1 MKKQI
6 LYMLCATALLSS
18 CHIYKSYD
26 RPEDITTS
34 GLYRDPVADNDTLVS
49 DTANFGNLPWREVFT
64 DPQLQSLIET
74 GLKQNTD
81 LLSAAQNVKAAE
93 ASLMSAR
100 LAYAPSL
107 GLSPQGTIS
116 SFDKNAATKTY
127 SLPVTAS
134 WQVDLFGQLLNSKR
148 NAQVT
153 LKQMKA
159 YRQAVQTQVVSNIA
173 NMYYTL
179 MMLDRQLE
187 ITKLNSKRNA
197 QVTLKQMK
205 AYRQAVQTQVVSNIA
220 NMYYTLMMLDRQ
232 LEITKATAEILKKNA
247 ETMEAMKNSAMYNIN
262 SAGVE
267 QSKAAYAQVLATIP
281 DIEQSIRET
290 ENALSTF
297 LGEAPHAIKRGVLE
311 AQVLPTE
318 LSAGIPIQL
327 LSNRPDVKA
336 AEMSLASCYY
346 NTNSARASFYPQITL
361 SGSAGWTNS
370 AGSAIINPGKLL
382 ASAIGSLT
390 QPLFYRGQNIA
401 RLKAAKAQEE
411 QAKLSFQQTL
421 LNAGSEV
428 SNALS
433 LYQKTSEKVESRQ
446 MQVESA
452 KKASEDTKELFN
464 LGTST
469 YLEVLSAQQAYLSAQ
484 ISQVSDCFDR
494 MQAVVSLYQALG
506 GGREE

>member
-1 MKKQI
+1 MKKQLI
-6 LYMLCATALLSS
+6 YMVCATALLSS

-26 RPEDITTS
+26 RPEDITTE
-34 GLYRDPVADNDTLVS
+34 GLYRDPVAENDTLAS

-64 DPQLQSLIET
+64 DPQLQALIDK
-74 GLKQNTD
+74 GLKQNTN
-81 LLSAAQNVKAAE
+81 LLSAIESVKAAK
-93 ASLMSAR
+93 ASLMAAR
-100 LAYAPSL
+100 LAYAPML
-107 GLSPQGTIS
+107 ALSPQGTIS
-116 SFDKNAATKTY
+116 SFDKNAATKAY

-134 WQVDLFGQLLNSKR
+134 WQVDLFGQILNSKR

-153 LKQMKA
+153 LKQTQA
-159 YRQAVQTQVVSNIA
+159 YQQAVQTQVISNIA

-179 MMLDRQLE
+179 LMLDRQLAV
-187 ITKLNSKRNA
+187 TK
-197 QVTLKQMK
+197 
-205 AYRQAVQTQVVSNIA
+205 
-220 NMYYTLMMLDRQ
+220 
-232 LEITKATAEILKKNA
+232 ETAEVLKKNA
-247 ETMEAMKNSAMYNIN
+247 ETMEAMKEAAMYGIN
-262 SAGVE
+262 STGVE
-267 QSKAAYAQVLATIP
+267 QSKAAYAQVKASLS

-297 LGEAPHAIKRGVLE
+297 LGEVPHTIQRSTLD
-311 AQVLPTE
+311 AQVLPTD
-318 LSAGIPIQL
+318 LSAGIPLQL

-336 AEMSLASCYY
+336 AEMALASCYY
-346 NTNSARASFYPQITL
+346 NTNSARAAFYPQIPL

-370 AGSAIINPGKLL
+370 AGGMIFNPAKLL
-382 ASAIGSLT
+382 ASAVGSLT

-401 RLKAAKAQEE
+401 RLKAAKAQEQ

-433 LYQKTSEKVESRQ
+433 LYQKTCEKVDLRR

-452 KKASEDTKELFN
+452 QKASEDTKDLFK

-469 YLEVLSAQQAYLSAQ
+469 YLEVLSAYQAYLSAQ
-484 ISQVSDCFDR
+484 LSQVADRFDQ
-494 MQAVVSLYQALG
+494 MQAVISLYQALG

>member
-6 LYMLCATALLSS
+6 LYMVCATALLSS

-34 GLYRDPVADNDTLVS
+34 GLYRDPIAENDTLVS
-49 DTANFGNLPWREVFT
+49 DTTNFGNLPWREVFT
-64 DPQLQSLIET
+64 DPQLQSLIEA

-81 LLSAAQNVKAAE
+81 LLTAAQNVKAAE
-93 ASLMSAR
+93 ASLLSAR

-153 LKQMKA
+153 LKQTKA
-159 YRQAVQTQVVSNIA
+159 YRQAVQTQVISNIA

-187 ITKLNSKRNA
+187 ITKS
-197 QVTLKQMK
+197 
-205 AYRQAVQTQVVSNIA
+205 
-220 NMYYTLMMLDRQ
+220 
-232 LEITKATAEILKKNA
+232 TAEILKKNA
-247 ETMEAMKNSAMYNIN
+247 ETMEAMKDAAMYNIN
-262 SAGVE
+262 STGVE
-267 QSKAAYAQVLATIP
+267 QSKAAYAQVLASIP

-297 LGEAPHAIKRGVLE
+297 LGEAPHAIKRGTLE

-318 LSAGIPIQL
+318 LSAGVPIQL

-336 AEMSLASCYY
+336 AEMALASCYY
-346 NTNSARASFYPQITL
+346 NTNSARAAFYPQITL

-370 AGSAIINPGKLL
+370 AGSAIINPGKFL
-382 ASAIGSLT
+382 ASAVGSLT
-390 QPLFYRGQNIA
+390 QPLFNRGQVVAQYRIA
-401 RLKAAKAQEE
+401 RAQQEE
-411 QAKLSFQQTL
+411 AALGFQQTL

-428 SNALS
+428 NDALIAYQTSQGKRILLDKQITS
-433 LYQKTSEKVESRQ
+433 LQTALRSTTLLMEHGN
-446 MQVESA
+446 
-452 KKASEDTKELFN
+452 T
-464 LGTST
+464 T
-469 YLEVLSAQQAYLSAQ
+469 YLEVLTSRQSLLSAQ
-484 ISQVSDCFDR
+484 LSQTANHFTEI
-494 MQAVVSLYQALG
+494 QSLINLYRALG
-506 GGREE
+506 GGQE

>member
-6 LYMLCATALLSS
+6 LYMVCATALLSS

-34 GLYRDPVADNDTLVS
+34 GLYRDPIAENDTLVS
-49 DTANFGNLPWREVFT
+49 DTTNFGNLPWREVFT

-153 LKQMKA
+153 LKQTKA
-159 YRQAVQTQVVSNIA
+159 YRQAVQTQVISNIA

-187 ITKLNSKRNA
+187 ITKS
-197 QVTLKQMK
+197 
-205 AYRQAVQTQVVSNIA
+205 
-220 NMYYTLMMLDRQ
+220 
-232 LEITKATAEILKKNA
+232 TAEILKKNA
-247 ETMEAMKNSAMYNIN
+247 ETMEAMKDAAMYNIN
-262 SAGVE
+262 STGVE
-267 QSKAAYAQVLATIP
+267 QSKAAYAQVLASIP

-297 LGEAPHAIKRGVLE
+297 LGEAPHAIKRGTLE

-318 LSAGIPIQL
+318 LSAGVPIQL

-336 AEMSLASCYY
+336 AEMALASCYY
-346 NTNSARASFYPQITL
+346 NTNSARAAFYPQITL

-370 AGSAIINPGKLL
+370 AGSMIINPGQFL
-382 ASAIGSLT
+382 ASALASLT
-390 QPLFYRGQNIA
+390 QPLFNKGANIA
-401 RLKAAKAQEE
+401 QLKIAKAQQEE
-411 QAKLSFQQTL
+411 ARLSFEQTLLNAGVEVNEALVQYQTAREKADYYNKQVASLQTAAKSTSLLMKHGNTTYLEVLTAQQTL
-421 LNAGSEV
+421 LNAQ
-428 SNALS
+428 L
-433 LYQKTSEKVESRQ
+433 
-446 MQVESA
+446 
-452 KKASEDTKELFN
+452 
-464 LGTST
+464 
-469 YLEVLSAQQAYLSAQ
+469 
-484 ISQVSDCFDR
+484 SQVANRFTEI
-494 MQAVVSLYQALG
+494 QGVITLYQALG
-506 GGREE
+506 GGRM

>member
-34 GLYRDPVADNDTLVS
+34 GLYRDPASENDTLVS
-49 DTANFGNLPWREVFT
+49 DTTNFGNLPWREVFT
-64 DPQLQSLIET
+64 DPQLQSLIEQ
-74 GLKQNTD
+74 GLNQNTD

-100 LAYAPSL
+100 LAYAPSI

-153 LKQMKA
+153 LKQTKA
-159 YRQAVQTQVVSNIA
+159 YRQAVQTQVISNIA

-179 MMLDRQLE
+179 LMLDRQLE
-187 ITKLNSKRNA
+187 IT
-197 QVTLKQMK
+197 Q
-205 AYRQAVQTQVVSNIA
+205 
-220 NMYYTLMMLDRQ
+220 
-232 LEITKATAEILKKNA
+232 ATAEVLKRNT
-247 ETMEAMKNSAMYNIN
+247 ETVQALSERSTYTSA
-262 SAGVE
+262 ALA
-267 QSKAAYAQVLATIP
+267 QSKAAYAQVVASIP

-318 LSAGIPIQL
+318 LSAGIPLQL

-336 AEMSLASCYY
+336 AEMALAGTYY
-346 NTNSARASFYPQITL
+346 NANEARAAFYPSISI
-361 SGSAGWTNS
+361 SGTYGWTNQ
-370 AGSAIINPGKLL
+370 AGNTIINPGKMI

-390 QPLFYRGQNIA
+390 QPLFYRGANIA
-401 RLKAAKAQEE
+401 RLKIAKAQQTEAMLSFE
-411 QAKLSFQQTL
+411 QAI
-421 LNAGSEV
+421 LNAGADV
-428 SNALS
+428 SDALS
-433 LYQKTSEKVESRQ
+433 LYQSAEDKRIQRVKQINSLEKSVEYTQ
-446 MQVESA
+446 
-452 KKASEDTKELFN
+452 ELLT
-464 LGTST
+464 LGTSNT
-469 YLEVLSAQQAYLSAQ
+469 NYLEVLTAQQSLLNAQLSG
-484 ISQVSDCFDR
+484 ISDEFQR
-494 MQAVVSLYQALG
+494 LQAVVNLYHALG
-506 GGREE
+506 GGTK